1 MTEQKRHGFVGWF
14 FGPYAE
20 YVRRIRPLFVLCSLL
35 FILSLGMGYL
45 LGNTFPGSALE
56 SLLGTF
62 PDVSQMSLFDLFVF
76 VVANNASKSLL
87 FMILGL
93 LGGIPP
99 LLFVVL
105 NGFFVG
111 WVAWSLSSTSGLAY
125 VVAGLT
131 PHGII
136 EIPTILL
143 SMAMGMSL
151 GYTLLNKIRG
161 RSGFSTEAKYAILL
175 FINRIIPLLILAAVV
190 EVTVTPLFLLLL
202 GFA

>member
-1 MTEQKRHGFVGWF
+1 VGWF
-14 FGPYAE
+14 FGPYAG
-20 YVRRIRPLFVLCSLL
+20 YVRRIQPLFVLCAML
-35 FILSLGMGYL
+35 FILSLGMGYM
-45 LGNTFPGSALE
+45 LGDTFPGSALE
-56 SLLGTF
+56 ALLGTF
-62 PDVSQMSLFDLFVF
+62 PDISQMSLFDLFAF

-93 LGGIPP
+93 FGGIPP

-111 WVAWSLSSTSGLAY
+111 WVTWSLSSTSGLAY

-151 GYTLLNKIRG
+151 GYAFLNKLRG
-161 RSGFSTEAKYAILL
+161 RSGFGTEAKYALLL
-175 FINRIIPLLILAAVV
+175 FINRIIPLLILAAVI
-190 EVTVTPLFLLLL
+190 EVTITPLFLLLL

>member
-1 MTEQKRHGFVGWF
+1 MTDQRRGFVGWF
-14 FGPYAE
+14 FGPYAG
-20 YVRRIRPLFVLCSLL
+20 YVRRIEPLFGLCGLL
-35 FILSLGMGYL
+35 FTLSLGMGYL

-56 SLLGTF
+56 SLVGTL
-62 PDVSQMSLFDLFVF
+62 PDVSNMSLFDLFAF

-87 FMILGL
+87 FMLLGL

-111 WVAWSLSSTSGLAY
+111 WVAWSLSSTSSLTY

-143 SMAMGMSL
+143 SMAMGMAL
-151 GYTLLNKIRG
+151 GYALLNKLRG
-161 RSGFSTEAKYAILL
+161 RGGFGMEVRYALFL
-175 FINRIIPLLILAAVV
+175 FINRIIPLLILAAII
-190 EVTVTPLFLLLL
+190 EVTVTPFVLLLL